1 MPPPVSGRE
10 KKKNGLCVME
20 WFLYDMGHQTLLRW
34 HLWRAFKVQQCEQDM
49 SWKDS
54 FKPSAFQTPKPPKL
68 VMVELE
74 MGHSQWISI
83 ACLLKG
89 VEAKTSQFKFVYHI
103 SQFLCT
109 GTLKFLCQPPIIR
122 DILRWENIGIH
133 RSWDKRHTNFEQWCC
148 YINTASKCFIRLPF
162 LFTCSSLLLQV

>member
-1 MPPPVSGRE
+1 M
-10 KKKNGLCVME
+10 K
-20 WFLYDMGHQTLLRW
+20 WFQYDMGYLTFVRWLLET
-34 HLWRAFKVQQCEQDM
+34 AFKVQM
-49 SWKDS
+49 STLTKIRAEKTVS
-54 FKPSAFQTPKPPKL
+54 KPSAFTTPKPPKQ
-68 VMVELE
+68 VMIVIE
-74 MGHSQWISI
+74 MGHIQWISI

-133 RSWDKRHTNFEQWCC
+133 RSWDKRHTKFEQWCC

-162 LFTCSSLLLQV
+162 LFTCSSLLLQL